1 MLLNNQRVI
10 EEIIGEI
17 KKYLGTMETEIWY
30 HIDQSLQ
37 DAVKM
42 VLEGRSQQYRPI
54 SRNKKNLEQSNF
66 TLKGMRK
73 KKNKQRLKLV
83 EGNNKDQSMKDE
95 IETKKTVRSV
105 RLRAGALKR

>member
-1 MLLNNQRVI
+1 
-10 EEIIGEI
+10 
-17 KKYLGTMETEIWY
+17 METEIWC

-37 DAVKM
+37 DVAKM

-66 TLKGMRK
+66 TPKGMR

-83 EGNNKDQSMKDE
+83 EGKNKDQSMKDE
-95 IETKKTVRSV
+95 IESNKTIRLV
-105 RLRAGALKR
+105 RLRAGALKI